1 MDIIKSY
8 DELEKELNRIHDTI
22 VYFYGK
28 KDKKVAELLKL
39 HLDLCY
45 VYIDDDDDI
54 KRVFNITKTPLL
66 VYINNNKITSIQHD
80 DN

>member
-8 DELEKELNRIHDTI
+8 DELEKELIKNNNSII
-22 VYFYGK
+22 YFYGK
-28 KDKKVAELLKL
+28 KDKKVAELLKR

-45 VYIDDDDDI
+45 VYVDDDDDI